1 MYKRQTIDDAK
12 KYEIKNSKKIAYVTQ
27 TTLSVDDTKDII
39 DEISEKDKETIEIL
53 KTMQA
58 DEDLHA
64 GQANESGAEELESPT
79 KKFMEVTAKVMT
91 SSSAYI

>member
-1 MYKRQTIDDAK
+1 
-12 KYEIKNSKKIAYVTQ
+12 
-27 TTLSVDDTKDII
+27 
-39 DEISEKDKETIEIL
+39 
-53 KTMQA
+53 MQA